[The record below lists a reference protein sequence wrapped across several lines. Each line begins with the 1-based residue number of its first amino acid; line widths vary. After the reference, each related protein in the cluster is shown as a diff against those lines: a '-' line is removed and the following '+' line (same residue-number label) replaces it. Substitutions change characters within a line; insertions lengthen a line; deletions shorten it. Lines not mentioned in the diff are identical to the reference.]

1 MKVHILP
8 RLQKDKWSLYWK
20 TSMATQTQVLDD
32 FDLDVDE
39 KKTTAKQL
47 RREVAKTIGLPA
59 EKTLCRLEGFVEPWE
74 LMCARARAA
83 TRVVAPSARVLLPDP
98 PPSPRVR
105 RSEATR
111 RFDFFFSAPDPPRA
125 SHTPRASRLRPERAQ
140 HAQRQRAGRR

>member
-59 EKTLCRLEGFVEPWE
+59 EKTLCRL
-74 LMCARARAA
+74 
-83 TRVVAPSARVLLPDP
+83 
-98 PPSPRVR
+98 
-105 RSEATR
+105 
-111 RFDFFFSAPDPPRA
+111 
-125 SHTPRASRLRPERAQ
+125 
-140 HAQRQRAGRR
+140 